1 MYKFLLSIIPKRIKN
16 SILGTYKEEIERNY
30 DKYLLSIKAQQFDLP
45 RLDLNQKH
53 IRNLKV
59 IEDRT
64 RLLDFL
70 PKNAVVA
77 ELGVDIG
84 DFSSLIISKT
94 NPVKIH
100 LIDSWDTDRYS
111 NSKKE
116 SVIAR
121 FEKEIENNLIE
132 INIGYSIQVL
142 EKFENNYFD
151 WIYIDTDHSYKT
163 TKNEL
168 NLASRKVKNNGIICG
183 HDYYMG
189 NWITGYRYGVIEAVH
204 EFCIEYN
211 WEIIYLTIEQSI
223 PPSFAIR
230 KIEL

>member
-1 MYKFLLSIIPKRIKN
+1 MYKFLLRIIPKRIKN
-16 SILGTYKEEIERNY
+16 SILRNHKEEVLRNY
-30 DKYLLSIKAQQFDLP
+30 DKDLLNTRTQQFDLP
-45 RLDLNQKH
+45 RFDLNEKH

-77 ELGVDIG
+77 ELGVDTG

-94 NPVKIH
+94 NPTKIH
-100 LIDSWDTDRYS
+100 LIDSWDTNRYS
-111 NSKKE
+111 NSKRE
-116 SVIAR
+116 SVVTR
-121 FEKEIENNLIE
+121 FTKEIENNILE
-132 INIGYSIQVL
+132 VDLGYSFQVL

-151 WIYIDTDHSYKT
+151 WIYIDTDHSYIT
-163 TKNEL
+163 TKKEL
-168 NLASRKVKNNGIICG
+168 EIAARKVKDNGIICG

-189 NWITGYRYGVIEAVH
+189 NWVTGYKYGVIEAVH
-204 EFCIEYN
+204 EFCIERN

-223 PPSFAIR
+223 PPSFALRRIQ
-230 KIEL
+230 

>member
-1 MYKFLLSIIPKRIKN
+1 MYKFLLRIIPKRIKN
-16 SILGTYKEEIERNY
+16 SILRKYKEEIEGNY

-45 RLDLNQKH
+45 RLDLSQKH

-77 ELGVDIG
+77 ELGVDTG

-94 NPVKIH
+94 KPAKIH
-100 LIDSWDTDRYS
+100 LIDSWDTNRYS
-111 NSKKE
+111 NSKRE

-121 FEKEIENNLIE
+121 FEKEIENDLLE
-132 INIGYSIQVL
+132 INTGYSIQVL

-151 WIYIDTDHSYKT
+151 WIYIDTDHSYNT
-163 TKNEL
+163 TKHEL
-168 NLASRKVKNNGIICG
+168 DIASRKVKNNGIICG

-189 NWITGYRYGVIEAVH
+189 NWIAGYKYGVIEAVH
-204 EFCIEYN
+204 EFCFEHN

-230 KIEL
+230 RM